1 MTRFPSLN
9 MPKKKP
15 DRKGT
20 SKEKMT
26 RDEVCRRIREVGIV
40 PAIRVTSPEDAFFAA
55 ETVITGGIP
64 IVEVTMTIQDAPEII
79 TLLRGR
85 HPEAIIGAGTV
96 LDISAANRCLDAGAM
111 FVTSTGFDGAIVEL
125 TRHSGVAVIP
135 GALTPSEI
143 MAAMRSGADMVK
155 LFPCAQVGGAAYL
168 RALRAPFPHVAFIAA
183 GGVHQQNAMEF
194 IEAGATALGIGEDL
208 IPREAVE
215 SRRADWIQ
223 ELAHRFLGM
232 VQRARGTAHPHA

>member
-1 MTRFPSLN
+1 

-20 SKEKMT
+20 ITEQMK

-40 PAIRVTSPEDAFFAA
+40 PAIRVTSTEDAFFVA
-55 ETVITGGIP
+55 ETVIAGGIP
-64 IVEVTMTIQDAPEII
+64 IIEVTMTVPDATEIV
-79 TLLRGR
+79 TQLRAR
-85 HPEAIIGAGTV
+85 HPDAIIGAGTV

-111 FVTSTGFDGAIVEL
+111 FVTSTGFDCSIVEV
-125 TRHSGVAVIP
+125 TRHAEVAAIP

-143 MAAMRSGADMVK
+143 MAAIRSGADMIK

-168 RALRAPFPHVAFIAA
+168 RALHAPFPHVPFIAS
-183 GGVHQQNAMEF
+183 GGVHQQTATDF
-194 IEAGATALGIGEDL
+194 IEAGAAALGIGEDL
-208 IPREAVE
+208 IPREAVK

-232 VQRARGTAHPHA
+232 VQRARAGAASH